1 LDSSSTPIDAV
12 NFSVV
17 RIDDCKNILLSL
29 GKQCPRI
36 PSLGYVN
43 NINCLDLIVH
53 QAKLLLGNQLGLTNR
68 ITTLVKQKVNILLN
82 RFEDPKEGLDYSY
95 TKQIELLNKLR
106 RGIAEVITAKNQLEM
121 QKAKLWENIRT
132 LEEQAHRAV
141 DQSREDLAKLALERK
156 NANRLQLQPLDKQIV
171 EMKAEQEKLE
181 QTEKRLAT
189 KVEEFRSK
197 KEVIKAQYS
206 AADAQVRIKESVT
219 GVSEEMADVGMAMS
233 RAEDK
238 TEKMKAKAQ
247 ALDEMMGSGVLTDY
261 TSNKGDDIIES
272 ELEKVTVT
280 ASVEEELT
288 KLKAERGKKK
298 KKSASD
304 QQQEKE
310 DQVQEEGVQA

>member
-1 LDSSSTPIDAV
+1 
-12 NFSVV
+12 
-17 RIDDCKNILLSL
+17 
-29 GKQCPRI
+29 
-36 PSLGYVN
+36 
-43 NINCLDLIVH
+43 
-53 QAKLLLGNQLGLTNR
+53 
-68 ITTLVKQKVNILLN
+68 
-82 RFEDPKEGLDYSY
+82 
-95 TKQIELLNKLR
+95 
-106 RGIAEVITAKNQLEM
+106 M

-132 LEEQAHRAV
+132 LEEQARRAI

-156 NANRLQLQPLDKQIV
+156 NANMLQLQPLDKQIV
-171 EMKAEQEKLE
+171 EMKTEQDKLE

-197 KEVIKAQYS
+197 KEVIKAKYS

-261 TSNKGDDIIES
+261 TSNKSDDIIES
-272 ELEKVTVT
+272 ELEKVSVT

-288 KLKAERGKKK
+288 KLKAERAKKK
-298 KKSASD
+298 KKSASE
-304 QQQEKE
+304 QQQEKEGQVKE
-310 DQVQEEGVQA
+310 DQVQEQEVQA